1 MNHLAHAYLAGDTPE
16 SIIGNLSGDFVR
28 GPVDDQ
34 FEFGV
39 ANGIRLHRHVDSFTD
54 SHAIP
59 RRSRKRFVGA
69 QRRVAGI
76 VVDVYYDH
84 FLSRHWE
91 LFAAETLPVFCNR
104 VYAVLRFH
112 QATAPVNFRV
122 FIPRFVEYDLLN
134 SCITLE
140 GVDRVI
146 ERLAIRWQ
154 QKPQLQSL
162 LLRAGAEARNHCDGL
177 QDDFLAFFP
186 QLIREVDEFSRA
198 RQRVVQQN

>member
-28 GPVDDQ
+28 GPVDEQ
-34 FEFGV
+34 FDFGV
-39 ANGIRLHRHVDSFTD
+39 ADGIRLHRHVDSFTD

-76 VVDVYYDH
+76 VVDVYYDY

-91 LFAAETLPVFCNR
+91 LYSDESFASFCSR
-104 VYAVLRFH
+104 VYAVLQIH
-112 QATAPVNFRV
+112 QSLAPVHFRN
-122 FIPRFVEYDLLN
+122 FIPRFVAHDLLA
-134 SCITLE
+134 SCCTLN
-140 GVDRVI
+140 GVELVI
-146 ERLAIRWQ
+146 DRLATRWQ
-154 QKPQLQSL
+154 QKPELQNL
-162 LLRAGAEARNHCDGL
+162 LLRAGAEARSHCDEM

-186 QLIREVDEFSRA
+186 KLVREADEFRRA
-198 RQRVVQQN
+198 RQN